1 MDGAGLSRRGAL
13 ALPLLATRALACDR
27 VKIAELPL
35 RLIESYAIV
44 PATLAGQAVS
54 LLLDT
59 GAEGMLVTPAMAEAL
74 RLPLNGLTRIY
85 GTGGS
90 QQVRVVRMTALR
102 LGDAPMPSQLAPV
115 APLPIDLP
123 MTPPLAGLLGASLL
137 SRFDLEVDVRG
148 GRMALWAPGDCP
160 DGAGISLPMQVS
172 RAGEPF
178 IPVKVSGQ
186 TLLAEIDTGSRA
198 SILSVPAAR
207 RLGLDAPISANTATG
222 VDGTRLPIGHTRMTF
237 ALGDDKPED
246 VPVSIAPLQLD
257 RGDMLLGLD
266 QLGRRPFWLHYSA
279 GIAVFGPVR

>member
-1 MDGAGLSRRGAL
+1 MRVTRRTVL
-13 ALPLLATRALACDR
+13 TLPFLATAAQACDR

-35 RLIESYAIV
+35 RLVENYVIV
-44 PATLAGQAVS
+44 PASLAGQPIS

-90 QQVRVVRMTALR
+90 QQVRVVRLTALR

-115 APLPIDLP
+115 APLPLDLP

-137 SRFDLEVDVRG
+137 SRFDLEVDIP
-148 GRMALWAPGDCP
+148 GRRIALWSP
-160 DGAGISLPMQVS
+160 DSCAGQPGISLPLTLS
-172 RAGEPF
+172 RASEPF
-178 IPVKVSGQ
+178 IPVQVNGQ
-186 TLLAEIDTGSRA
+186 TLLAEVDTGSRA
-198 SILSVPAAR
+198 SILSTAAAR

-222 VDGTRLPIGHTRMTF
+222 VDGTRLPIGHTRMMF
-237 ALGDDKPED
+237 ALGGDKPED
-246 VPVSIAPLQLD
+246 MPVSISPLQLD

-266 QLGRRPFWLHYSA
+266 QLGRRPFWLNYAA
-279 GIAVFGPVR
+279 GTAVFGPIR